1 MLINSVLLH
10 LLYFIFD
17 IYVFLLFQEVG
28 RKTNDLSKSAN
39 TQWSPVR
46 LAALKVFFALL
57 MIYNIEDPWIRIY
70 NIMRIYES
78 GLRRQV
84 PKLKNK
90 TLQKSCFL
98 IKKSKRLYCRS
109 SSKWLSIF
117 KNAYSNFI
125 GTLILYLRN
134 LSNN

>member
-1 MLINSVLLH
+1 MVSSSTCG
-10 LLYFIFD
+10 F
-17 IYVFLLFQEVG
+17 EG
-28 RKTNDLSKSAN
+28 
-39 TQWSPVR
+39 
-46 LAALKVFFALL
+46 FFALL

-90 TLQKSCFL
+90 TLQNSCFL

-109 SSKWLSIF
+109 VEVVLSDFLFLKMHIRISSVL
-117 KNAYSNFI
+117 
-125 GTLILYLRN
+125 
-134 LSNN
+134 